1 MITIAM
7 PEKVKVI
14 QIIKTLNVGGAERFA
29 IELAKALDRSIFDV
43 KLIAFFKD
51 NTPVESHR
59 HDELAGNQIEVNYL
73 TAWKGNNHIPSYVNA
88 IIKMRKLLKTTPA
101 DILHS
106 HFQLGTL
113 GAIYCRN
120 KGLARKVIRTA
131 HNHPR
136 KEWELGAYGSLRHE
150 IIGKWIYPKQVDA
163 VVAVSS
169 SIAEEL
175 SNQPGTRRHQQPIQ
189 TIYNAISAEI
199 ISQSEV
205 NIKQHEYP
213 GPIIGTIGRLTP
225 QKGYIHFMRAIPQIL
240 NSFPGA
246 QFWFIGD
253 GEEQTTL
260 DNEALRLQIADQVKF
275 LGKLPNVYA
284 TLREMDVFVLPSLW
298 EGLPTVL
305 LESIANNVPVV
316 ATNIPGNC
324 EIIQD
329 EDLGWLVPPKDPAA
343 LAEAIITA
351 LREPELRMRRAKRAK
366 ESLNRFLIERIAK
379 QYEDLYLDLLDQ
391 GYNHAR

>member
-29 IELAKALDRSIFDV
+29 IELAKTLDRSKFEIS
-43 KLIAFFKD
+43 LIAFFKD
-51 NTPVESHR
+51 GTPVESHR
-59 HDELAGNQIEVNYL
+59 HDELADNQIDVHSL
-73 TAWKGNNHIPSYVNA
+73 AAWKGNNHIPSYVEA
-88 IIKMRKLLKTTPA
+88 INNMRKLLKTAPA

-120 KGLARKVIRTA
+120 RGLARKVIRTA

-136 KEWELGAYGSLRHE
+136 KEWEVGAYGSLRHE
-150 IIGKWIYPKQVDA
+150 IVGKYIYPREIDA
-163 VVAVSS
+163 VIAVSS
-169 SIAEEL
+169 SIAQEL
-175 SNQPGTRRHQQPIQ
+175 SNQPGARRYQRPVQ

-199 ISQSEV
+199 INPSEV

-225 QKGYIHFMRAIPQIL
+225 QKGYIHFVRAIPQIL
-240 NSFPGA
+240 NSFPSA
-246 QFWFIGD
+246 QFWFIGE
-253 GEEQTTL
+253 GEEQTIL
-260 DNEALRLQIADQVKF
+260 ENEALGLQVADQVKF
-275 LGKLPNVYA
+275 LGKLPDVYT
-284 TLREMDVFVLPSLW
+284 TLQEMDVFVLPSLW

-324 EIIQD
+324 EIIQN
-329 EDLGWLVPPKDPAA
+329 EDFGWLVPPKDPAA
-343 LAEAIITA
+343 LAEAIINA
-351 LREPELRMRRAKRAK
+351 LREPILRVQRAKRAK
-366 ESLNRFLIERIAK
+366 ASLNRFLIDRIAK
-379 QYEDLYLDLLDQ
+379 QYEDLYLDLLDE
-391 GYNHAR
+391 GNYHAR

>member
-1 MITIAM
+1 M

-29 IELAKALDRSIFDV
+29 IELAKALDRSKFDIQ
-43 KLIAFFKD
+43 LIAFFKD
-51 NTPVESHR
+51 DTPVESHR
-59 HDELAGNQIEVNYL
+59 QSELADNQIEVHYL
-73 TAWKGNNHIPSYVNA
+73 TAWKGNNHIPSYVEA
-88 IIKMRKLLKTTPA
+88 INNLTKLLKTAPA

-120 KGLARKVIRTA
+120 RGFARRVIRTA

-136 KEWELGAYGSLRHE
+136 KEWEVGVYGSLQHE
-150 IIGKWIYPKQVDA
+150 IVGKWIYPKEVDA

-175 SNQPGTRRHQQPIQ
+175 SKQPGARRYQRPVQ
-189 TIYNAISAEI
+189 TIYNAISADI
-199 ISQSEV
+199 ISRFEN
-205 NIKQHEYP
+205 NIKKHEYP
-213 GPIIGTIGRLTP
+213 GPIVGTVGRLTP

-240 NSFPGA
+240 NSFPSA

-253 GEEQTTL
+253 GEEQTIL
-260 DNEALRLQIADQVKF
+260 NNEALRLQIADHVKF
-275 LGKLPNVYA
+275 LGKLPDVYA

-316 ATNIPGNC
+316 ATKISGNC

-329 EDLGWLVPPKDPAA
+329 EDFGWLVPPKDPAA
-343 LAEAIITA
+343 LAEAIINA
-351 LREPELRMRRAKRAK
+351 LREPELRLQRAKRAK
-366 ESLNRFLIERIAK
+366 GSLNRFLIEQIAK

-391 GYNHAR
+391 GTNHVQ

>member
-1 MITIAM
+1 MITIAK

-29 IELAKALDRSIFDV
+29 IELAKALDRTKFEI

-51 NTPVESHR
+51 GTPVESHR
-59 HDELAGNQIEVNYL
+59 HDELADNQIEVQYL
-73 TAWKGNNHIPSYVNA
+73 TAWKGNNHIPSYVEA
-88 IIKMRKLLKTTPA
+88 INTMGKLLKTAPA

-120 KGLARKVIRTA
+120 RGLARKVIRTA

-136 KEWELGAYGSLRHE
+136 KEWEVGVYGSLRHE
-150 IIGKWIYPKQVDA
+150 IVGKWIYPKEVDA

-175 SNQPGTRRHQQPIQ
+175 RNESGARRYQRPVQ
-189 TIYNAISAEI
+189 TIYNAISAKI
-199 ISQSEV
+199 ISPSEV
-205 NIKQHEYP
+205 NLKQHEYP
-213 GPIIGTIGRLTP
+213 GPIVGTIGRLTP
-225 QKGYIHFMRAIPQIL
+225 QKGYIHFVRAIPQIL
-240 NSFPGA
+240 KSFPSA

-253 GEEQTTL
+253 GEEQSL
-260 DNEALRLQIADQVKF
+260 LENEANRLHVADQVKF
-275 LGKLPNVYA
+275 LGKLPDVY
-284 TLREMDVFVLPSLW
+284 TKLRELDVFVLPSLW

-316 ATNIPGNC
+316 ASNIPGNC
-324 EIIQD
+324 EIIRD
-329 EDLGWLVPPKDPAA
+329 ENFGWLVPPKDTAA
-343 LAEAIITA
+343 LAEAIINA
-351 LREPELRMRRAKRAK
+351 LREPELRLLRAKNAK
-366 ESLNRFLIERIAK
+366 TSLNRFMIEPIAR
-379 QYEDLYLDLLDQ
+379 QYEDLYLDLLEQ
-391 GYNHAR
+391 GNRHDR

>member
-1 MITIAM
+1 MM
-7 PEKVKVI
+7 
-14 QIIKTLNVGGAERFA
+14 
-29 IELAKALDRSIFDV
+29 
-43 KLIAFFKD
+43 
-51 NTPVESHR
+51 
-59 HDELAGNQIEVNYL
+59 
-73 TAWKGNNHIPSYVNA
+73 
-88 IIKMRKLLKTTPA
+88 KLLKTAPA

-120 KGLARKVIRTA
+120 RGLARKVIRTA

-136 KEWELGAYGSLRHE
+136 KEWEIGVYGSLRHE
-150 IIGKWIYPKQVDA
+150 IVGKWIYPKEVDA

-175 SNQPGTRRHQQPIQ
+175 SKQPGARRYRRSVQ

-199 ISQSEV
+199 INPADV

-225 QKGYIHFMRAIPQIL
+225 QKGYIHFVRAIPQIL
-240 NSFPGA
+240 NLFPSA

-253 GEEQTTL
+253 GEEQTL
-260 DNEALRLQIADQVKF
+260 LENEAMRLQVADQVKF
-275 LGKLPNVYA
+275 LGKLPDVYA

-316 ATNIPGNC
+316 ATKIPGNC
-324 EIIQD
+324 EIIRD
-329 EDLGWLVPPKDPAA
+329 EDFGWLVPPKDPAA
-343 LAEAIITA
+343 LAEAIIDA
-351 LREPELRMRRAKRAK
+351 LREPELTLQRAKNAK
-366 ESLNRFLIERIAK
+366 ANLNRFLIEPIAK
-379 QYEDLYLDLLDQ
+379 QYEELYLNLLDQ
-391 GYNHAR
+391 GNPNAH